1 MGSTIGGVSPLVP
14 PDVGDVWFGLSPEP
28 LPHAVVSSWIVL
40 PSCGASVVFTGTAR
54 DHATDRPDVTALE
67 YEAYEEQVLPRFE
80 AIAGAAREQWP
91 ALGRIAILHRTGPVA
106 LMESAV
112 VIGVS
117 SPHRAEA
124 FEAARWCIDSLK
136 QTVPVWKRETWSGGT
151 AWGLD
156 GSDVR
161 SVADVV
167 PVGGRIPDGVVA

>member
-1 MGSTIGGVSPLVP
+1 MP

-28 LPHAVVSSWIVL
+28 LPDVVVSSWIVL
-40 PSCGASVVFTGTAR
+40 PSCGASVVFKGTAR
-54 DHATDRPDVTALE
+54 DHAVDRPDVTALE

-80 AIAGAAREQWP
+80 ALGAAAHDRWP
-91 ALGRIAILHRTGPVA
+91 TLGRIAILHRTGPVA

-124 FEAARWCIDSLK
+124 FDAARWCIDSLK

-156 GSDVR
+156 GSEVR

-167 PVGGRIPDGVVA
+167 SAGARIPDGASA